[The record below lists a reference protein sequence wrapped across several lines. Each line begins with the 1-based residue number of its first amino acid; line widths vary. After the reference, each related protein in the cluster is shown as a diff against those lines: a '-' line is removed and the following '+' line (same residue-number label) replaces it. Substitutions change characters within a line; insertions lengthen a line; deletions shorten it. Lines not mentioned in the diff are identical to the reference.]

1 MKITELHNGRDFV
14 VSDCTREQA
23 QCQKPNTN
31 DFGIITLYNDRNAK
45 DPEKRFAYA
54 VYYKPNYI
62 TIWTDRDREIVT
74 ASLQRKY
81 DDARMDALLDE
92 WIDAEMAGRIQSN
105 DTRMQIR
112 AVVELQDKLEKAGI
126 GADYSTVETKALD
139 IAERLFSQIDKEL
152 AE

>member
-1 MKITELHNGRDFV
+1 MKITELHDGKDFV

-45 DPEKRFAYA
+45 EPEKRFAYA

-62 TIWTDRDREIVT
+62 PVWTDRDREIVT
-74 ASLQRKY
+74 AALQRKY
-81 DDARMDALLDE
+81 DEARIDAMLDD
-92 WIDAEMAGRIQSN
+92 WIDAEMGGRIQSS
-105 DTRMQIR
+105 DIGTQIR

-126 GADYSTVETKALD
+126 SADFSAIETKAIA
-139 IAERLFSQIDKEL
+139 IAERLFEDINNEN
-152 AE
+152 

>member
-23 QCQKPNTN
+23 QCQKPNSN

-45 DPEKRFAYA
+45 EPEKRFAYA
-54 VYYKPNYI
+54 VYYRPNYI

-74 ASLQRKY
+74 AGLQRKY
-81 DDARMDALLDE
+81 DEARIDAMLDD
-92 WIDAEMAGRIQSN
+92 WIDAEMGGRIQSN
-105 DTRMQIR
+105 DTRTQIR

-126 GADYSTVETKALD
+126 SADFSSIETKAIA
-139 IAERLFSQIDKEL
+139 IAERLFEDINNEN
-152 AE
+152 